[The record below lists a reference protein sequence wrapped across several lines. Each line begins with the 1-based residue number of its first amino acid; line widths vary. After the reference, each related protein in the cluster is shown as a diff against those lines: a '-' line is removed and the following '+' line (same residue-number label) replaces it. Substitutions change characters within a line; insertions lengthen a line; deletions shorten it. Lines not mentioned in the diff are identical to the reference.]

1 MVMKR
6 RVVIRLW
13 ISSLVILGLA
23 IGAGGAFGQDD
34 VTKHPSCS
42 YCGMD
47 RAKFAHS
54 RVFIEYNDGSTFGA
68 CSIHCAAID
77 MAVHIDKSPKAIG
90 VGDYGTKKLID
101 AETTLWEIGSNK
113 MGDMTKRT
121 K

>member
-1 MVMKR
+1 MKR
-6 RVVIRLW
+6 QMVFRSW
-13 ISSLVILGLA
+13 IVSLVILGLA
-23 IGAGGAFGQDD
+23 VGAGVAFGQED
-34 VTKHPSCS
+34 VSKHPSCS

-54 RVFIEYNDGSTFGA
+54 RIFIEYNDGSTFGA

-101 AETTLWEIGSNK
+101 AEK
-113 MGDMTKRT
+113 AF
-121 K
+121 